1 MKGHTR
7 FRTSAFVD
15 QGPAT
20 FLRKGPDDKDF
31 LACGLRVSLSS
42 TQSRR
47 CVAEVPRTKMR
58 MRDHAASTTAVSTD
72 ADDGLALPGNRLI
85 RKGCF

>member
-47 CVAEVPRTKMR
+47 CIAEVPRTK
-58 MRDHAASTTAVSTD
+58 
-72 ADDGLALPGNRLI
+72 
-85 RKGCF
+85 CE